1 MTSRDR
7 LYDLLPALYR
17 ARDAEHDGALRAL
30 LAIIDDEF
38 TAVERDIDQLYDNW
52 FIETCEPWVV
62 PYIGD
67 LLGVTPIQPIGE
79 TTVNLRGYVANTL
92 GYRRR
97 KGTVAVLEQLARD
110 VTGWPA
116 RGVEFFQRLATT
128 QYMNHIRPESLA
140 TVQLK
145 DSAGLAHV
153 HGPFE
158 TATHTADVR
167 SIARGR
173 GRYNIPN
180 VGLFLWRLQ
189 SYPLERVDARP
200 VADPADGRYRVSPLG
215 RDMALFNTPK
225 AEERLTDLAAEIN
238 VPGRLRRRAL
248 YDELTARRAALA
260 LGETPANVFFDT
272 QPVLRIHLNG
282 DPEPLAPEEITICN
296 LEDPAQ
302 PHPDGWR
309 RPPAQIGGQTIRAGI
324 DPELGRV
331 ALPVGAPVP
340 SSVQVSY
347 AYGFSA
353 DVGGG
358 PYNRSHTGA
367 AMIDDGTNELVTF
380 QIGVTKDAGT
390 SAAPSGGQTIVATLA
405 EAVAAWNALPAGE
418 TGLIVIMDG
427 RTYEESLTGA
437 PDPGDPTKPARI
449 HIKEGST
456 LYLVAGEWPLHK
468 DDALPGVFHRRLGE
482 VRLDTHRPH
491 LKGDISIKGTAGAD
505 ATPGRLALGGLL
517 IEGAVTVLNG
527 RLGGLTL
534 SHATVAPGF
543 GRVEVKGSTTGGDNS
558 DLVLELVRSI
568 SGPLR
573 LTGTVPRLIVRESIL
588 DGAGDPAVE
597 APGSHAVLNDVTAL
611 GALSV
616 RGVEASDCLFRDPLV
631 AERRQLGCVRFSHVP
646 EGSRAPR
653 QYRCQ
658 PSLALRGVDDPAEE
672 ARIRAALAPAFTSG
686 DYGDPGYAQLSPST
700 APEITS
706 GAEDGAEMGAFRHLR
721 QPQRL
726 GNLATVLDE
735 YLRVGLEAGHIFVT

>member
-1 MTSRDR
+1 MTTRDR

-38 TAVERDIDQLYDNW
+38 TAIEQDIDELYDNW

-128 QYMNHIRPESLA
+128 QSMNHIRPRSLA
-140 TVQLK
+140 TIELK

-158 TATHTADVR
+158 TATHTADMR
-167 SIARGR
+167 SIALGR

-189 SYPLERVDARP
+189 SYPLARADARP
-200 VADPADGRYRVSPLG
+200 VTEPSDGRYRVSPMGL
-215 RDMALFNTPK
+215 DMPLFNTPK
-225 AEERLTDLAAEIN
+225 AEARLSDLAAEVN
-238 VPGRLRRRAL
+238 VPGKLRRRAL
-248 YDELTARRAALA
+248 FDELAARRAALA
-260 LGETPANVFFDT
+260 LGETPATLFFGA

-282 DPEPLAPEEITICN
+282 DPQPLAPEEITICN
-296 LEDPAQ
+296 LEDPAL
-302 PHPDGWR
+302 PLPTGWR
-309 RPPAQIGGQTIRAGI
+309 RPPALIGGQAIKAGI
-324 DPELGRV
+324 DPALGRI
-331 ALPVGAPVP
+331 ALPAGAPAP

-353 DVGGG
+353 DLGGG
-358 PYNRSHTGA
+358 PYNRTHTGA
-367 AMIDDGTNELVTF
+367 AMIGGETNEPVTF
-380 QIGVTKDAGT
+380 QIGVTKDADT
-390 SAAPSGGQTIVATLA
+390 PAVPSGDQTIVATLA
-405 EAVAAWNALPAGE
+405 EAVGAWNALPAGE
-418 TGLIVIMDG
+418 TGLIVIMDS
-427 RTYEESLTGA
+427 RTYQESLTGA
-437 PDPGDPTKPARI
+437 PDPSDPTKPARI
-449 HIKEGST
+449 DIKEGST
-456 LYLVAGEWPLHK
+456 LHVVAGEWPLHK
-468 DDALPGVFHRRLGE
+468 DAVLPGVFHRRLGE

-491 LKGDISIKGTAGAD
+491 LRGAISVKGTAGAG
-505 ATPGRLALGGLL
+505 ATPGRLVLGGLL

-534 SHATVAPGF
+534 SHSTVAPGP
-543 GRVEVKGSTTGGDNS
+543 GRIEINGSAAGGDNS
-558 DLVLELVRSI
+558 DLVLELVRAI
-568 SGPLR
+568 SGPIK

-588 DGAGDPAVE
+588 DGAGDPAVD

-611 GALSV
+611 DPVSV

-631 AERRQLGCVRFSHVP
+631 AERRQIGCVRFSHIP
-646 EGSRAPR
+646 EGSRVPR

-658 PSLALRGVDDPAEE
+658 PSLKLRDVDDAAEQ
-672 ARIRAALAPAFTSG
+672 ARIRAALAPAFTSATH
-686 DYGDPGYAQLSPST
+686 GDPGYGQLSPST
-700 APEITS
+700 AREITS

-721 QPQRL
+721 QPQRV

>member
-17 ARDAEHDGALRAL
+17 ARDAENDGALRAL

-38 TAVERDIDQLYDNW
+38 TAVEGDIDQLYDNW

-79 TTVNLRGYVANTL
+79 TSVNLRGYVANTL

-128 QYMNHIRPESLA
+128 QHMNHIRPRSLA

-153 HGPFE
+153 DGPFE

-167 SIARGR
+167 SIALGR

-189 SYPLERVDARP
+189 SYPLQRVDARP
-200 VADPADGRYRVSPLG
+200 VAAPADGRFRVDPLG
-215 RDMALFNTPK
+215 RDMPLFNTPK
-225 AEERLTDLAAEIN
+225 AEQRLTDLAVEVN

-248 YDELTARRAALA
+248 YDELTALRAALA
-260 LGETPANVFFDT
+260 LGKTPARTYFDD

-282 DPEPLAPEEITICN
+282 DPAPLAPEEIAICN
-296 LEDPAQ
+296 LEDPPQ

-309 RPPAQIGGQTIRAGI
+309 RPPALIDGQAIKAGI

-331 ALPVGAPVP
+331 ALPVGAPAATT
-340 SSVQVSY
+340 VQVSH

-353 DVGGG
+353 DLGGG
-358 PYNRSHTGA
+358 PYNRARTGA
-367 AMIDDGTNELVTF
+367 AAIATDDGAPVTF

-390 SAAPSGGQTIVATLA
+390 PAAPSGGQTLVETLA
-405 EAVAAWNALPAGE
+405 EAVSAWNALPAGE
-418 TGLIVIMDG
+418 TGLIVIMDS
-427 RTYEESLTGA
+427 RTYDESLTGA

-449 HIKEGST
+449 EIKAGST
-456 LYLVAGEWPLHK
+456 LRVVGGEWPLHK
-468 DDALPGVFHRRLGE
+468 DDVLPGVFHRRLGD

-491 LKGDISIKGTAGAD
+491 LKGEISVKGVAAAGANQ
-505 ATPGRLALGGLL
+505 GRLVVDGLL
-517 IEGAVTVLNG
+517 IEGGVTVLNG

-534 SHATVAPGF
+534 SHVTVAPASG
-543 GRVEVKGSTTGGDNS
+543 GLEVKGGATGGGNS
-558 DLVLELVRSI
+558 DLEVELVRCI
-568 SGPLR
+568 SGSLK
-573 LTGTVPRLIVRESIL
+573 LTGTVPRLIVRESII
-588 DGAGDPAVE
+588 DGDGGPAVD
-597 APGSHAVLNDVTAL
+597 APGSHAVFNDVTVL
-611 GALSV
+611 GGLSV
-616 RGVEASDCLFRDPLV
+616 RSVDASDCLFRDPLV

-658 PSLALRGVDDPAEE
+658 PSLALRDVDDPAEE
-672 ARIRAALAPAFTSG
+672 ARIRAALAPAFTSRVH
-686 DYGDPGYAQLSPST
+686 GDPGYAQLSPST

>member
-1 MTSRDR
+1 MSTRDR

-17 ARDAEHDGALRAL
+17 ARDAEHGGALRAL
-30 LAIIDDEF
+30 LAIIDEEF
-38 TAVERDIDQLYDNW
+38 TAVEGDIDQLYDNW

-67 LLGVTPIQPIGE
+67 LLGVTAIQPVGE
-79 TTVNLRGYVANTL
+79 TTVNLRGYAANTI

-128 QYMNHIRPESLA
+128 QYMNHIRPRSLA
-140 TVQLK
+140 TVPLK

-167 SIARGR
+167 SIALGR

-200 VADPADGRYRVSPLG
+200 VTDPGDGRYRVNPLG
-215 RDMALFNTPK
+215 RDMPLFNTPK
-225 AEERLTDLAAEIN
+225 AEERLTDLAGEAN

-260 LGETPANVFFDT
+260 LGETPAELFFDT
-272 QPVLRIHLNG
+272 QPVLQIYLNG
-282 DPEPLAPEEITICN
+282 DPQPLTPEEITICN
-296 LEDPAQ
+296 LEDPPQ

-309 RPPAQIGGQTIRAGI
+309 RPPALIGGQAIMAGI

-331 ALPVGAPVP
+331 ALPAGAPTP

-358 PYNRSHTGA
+358 PYNRSDTGA
-367 AMIDDGTNELVTF
+367 ATIGAETSEPVTF

-390 SAAPSGGQTIVATLA
+390 PAAPSGGQTIVATLA

-418 TGLIVIMDG
+418 TGLIVIMDN
-427 RTYEESLTGA
+427 RTYEENLTGA
-437 PDPGDPTKPARI
+437 PDPGDPTKAARI
-449 HIKEGST
+449 DINEGST
-456 LYLVAGEWPLHK
+456 LYLAAGEWPLHK
-468 DDALPGVFHRRLGE
+468 DDVLPGVFHRRLGE

-491 LKGDISIKGTAGAD
+491 LKGNLSIKGAAGAA
-505 ATPGRLALGGLL
+505 ATPGRLVVDGLL
-517 IEGAVTVLNG
+517 IDGVVTVLNG

-534 SHATVAPGF
+534 RHATVAPGP
-543 GRVEVKGSTTGGDNS
+543 GRVEVTGSAAGGDNS
-558 DLVLELVRSI
+558 DLVLELVRCV
-568 SGPLR
+568 SGPLK
-573 LTGTVPRLIVRESIL
+573 LTETAPRLVVRESIL
-588 DGAGDPAVE
+588 DGAGGPTVE
-597 APGSHAVLNDVTAL
+597 APGSHAVFNDVTAF
-611 GALSV
+611 GAVSV
-616 RGVEASDCLFRDPLV
+616 RSVEASDCLFRDPLV

-646 EGSRAPR
+646 EGSRAPK

-658 PSLALRGVDDPAEE
+658 PSLALRGVDDPAED

-700 APEITS
+700 APEITA
-706 GAEDGAEMGAFRHLR
+706 GAEDGAEMGAFRYLR

>member
-1 MTSRDR
+1 MISRDR
-7 LYDLLPALYR
+7 LYNLLPALYR

-30 LAIIDDEF
+30 LAIIDEEF
-38 TAVERDIDQLYDNW
+38 TAVEGDIDQLYDNW

-128 QYMNHIRPESLA
+128 QYMNHIRPRSLA

-167 SIARGR
+167 SVALGR

-189 SYPLERVDARP
+189 SYPLERVDAHAVTEP
-200 VADPADGRYRVSPLG
+200 SDGRYRVNPLG
-215 RDMALFNTPK
+215 QDMPLFNTPK
-225 AEERLTDLAAEIN
+225 AEARLTDLAAEIN

-260 LGETPANVFFDT
+260 LGETPAKLFFDSH
-272 QPVLRIHLNG
+272 PVLRIHLDG
-282 DPEPLAPEEITICN
+282 DPQPLAPEEITICN
-296 LEDPAQ
+296 LEDPPQ
-302 PHPDGWR
+302 PHPGGWQ
-309 RPPAQIGGQTIRAGI
+309 RPPAQINGQTIRAGI

-331 ALPVGAPVP
+331 ALPAGDPVP

-358 PYNRSHTGA
+358 PYNRSSTGA
-367 AMIDDGTNELVTF
+367 APISAEAGEPVTF

-390 SAAPSGGQTIVATLA
+390 AAAPSGGQTIVATLA
-405 EAVAAWNALPAGE
+405 EAVGAWNALPAGE
-418 TGLIVIMDG
+418 TGLIVVMDS

-437 PDPGDPTKPARI
+437 PDPGDPAKAARI
-449 HIKEGST
+449 DIKEGST
-456 LYLVAGEWPLHK
+456 LYMVGGEWPLHK
-468 DDALPGVFHRRLGE
+468 DDVLPGVFHRRLGE

-491 LKGDISIKGTAGAD
+491 LKGNVSVKGTAGAD
-505 ATPGRLALGGLL
+505 ATPGRLVLGGLL
-517 IEGAVTVLNG
+517 IEGVVTVLSG

-543 GRVEVKGSTTGGDNS
+543 GRVEVKGSPSGGGNA
-558 DLVLELVRSI
+558 DLAVELVRSI
-568 SGPLR
+568 SGPVI
-573 LTGTVPRLIVRESIL
+573 LTDTVPRLVVRESIL
-588 DGAGDPAVE
+588 DGAGDAAVD
-597 APGSHAVLNDVTAL
+597 APGSHAVLNDVTAF

-616 RGVEASDCLFRDPLV
+616 RSVEASDCLFRDPLV

-646 EGSRAPR
+646 GGSSVPR

-658 PSLALRGVDDPAEE
+658 PSLALRDVDDAAEE

-700 APEITS
+700 AREITS
-706 GAEDGAEMGAFRHLR
+706 GAEDGAEMGVFRHLR

-726 GNLATVLDE
+726 GNLDTVLDE